1 MKKRMKLRRKSLLL
15 TSLLLLPIGH
25 GTSALA
31 ASPSPSP
38 SPSAK
43 AAHSETRI
51 HGLSAAQQAAIAAAK
66 LTYQS
71 AVQSAL
77 DGANKAI
84 ADARSIRD
92 QALAAAGK
100 DVNVRKLAHSDFMN
114 SSAQIW
120 GVFKTS
126 VAAAK
131 GTFDSTVTA
140 IKSGEAPTTK

>member
-31 ASPSPSP
+31 ASPSPSAK
-38 SPSAK
+38 AK

-100 DVNVRKLAHSDFMN
+100 DVNVRKLANSDFMN

>member
-31 ASPSPSP
+31 ASPSP

-77 DGANKAI
+77 GGANKAI

-100 DVNVRKLAHSDFMN
+100 DVNVRKLANSDFMN

>member
-31 ASPSPSP
+31 ASPSP

-100 DVNVRKLAHSDFMN
+100 DVNVRKLANSDFMN

>member
-31 ASPSPSP
+31 ASPSP

-77 DGANKAI
+77 HGANKAI

-100 DVNVRKLAHSDFMN
+100 DVNVRKLANSDFMN